1 MKGAYNG
8 SYMRAYKIIPL
19 PEIKAAQ
26 LSTAALKK
34 LTWFDYYHTHG
45 KNISLTCR
53 HFGISRDTF
62 YLWKKRFNPYHLS
75 SLEDDTKTRRP
86 HSLRQMTTPKQ
97 VIDLVIKLRSED
109 PEKSKYEIQVELREK
124 YAVSLGYNT
133 IQKIINRHPQLL
145 NTQHQKKVQRY
156 RNYKISRIRA
166 AKELKEKFLGSL
178 VQVDTKHVYIFGSKY
193 YVFCAIDCKSR
204 LAFTYAYTSISSKSA
219 ADFLTRLT
227 SYFPFPIQAVNTDN
241 GSEYLLNFHQL
252 TQKLGIPHYFSY
264 PHTPKMNSRAERLIQ
279 TLEYEFLNYQDL
291 LPEINQ
297 LRSLCEAFN
306 TKYNSSRYHQALG
319 YQTPANYVKT
329 YLQLQG
335 G

>member
-1 MKGAYNG
+1 
-8 SYMRAYKIIPL
+8 MRAYKIIPL

-26 LSTAALKK
+26 LSIPALKK
-34 LTWFDYYHTHG
+34 LTWFDWYQTHG

-62 YLWKKRFNPYHLS
+62 YLWKRRFNPYHLKT
-75 SLEDDTKTRRP
+75 LEDDPKTRRP
-86 HSLRQMTTPKQ
+86 HHVREMTTPKQ
-97 VIDLVIKLRSED
+97 VTGLVIKLRRED

-124 YAVSLGYNT
+124 YGVSLGYNT
-133 IQKIINRHPQLL
+133 IQKIINRNPQLL
-145 NTQHQKKVQRY
+145 NTQHQKKVQRS
-156 RNYKISRIRA
+156 RDYKISRIRA

-204 LAFTYAYTSISSKSA
+204 LAFTYAYTTISSKSA
-219 ADFLTRLT
+219 ADFLTRVT
-227 SYFPFPIQAVNTDN
+227 NYFPFPIQAVNTDN
-241 GSEYLLNFHQL
+241 GSEYLLNFHQE
-252 TQKLGIPHYFSY
+252 TEKLGIPHYFSY

-291 LPEINQ
+291 LPEINS

-329 YLQLQG
+329 YLQVQG